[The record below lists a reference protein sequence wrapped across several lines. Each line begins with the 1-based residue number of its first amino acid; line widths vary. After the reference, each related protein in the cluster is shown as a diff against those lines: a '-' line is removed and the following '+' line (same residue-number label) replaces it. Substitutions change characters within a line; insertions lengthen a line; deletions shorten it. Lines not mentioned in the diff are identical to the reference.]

1 LNSAYGLPI
10 QGSSVD
16 LVPRGICSRVFGSR
30 QFPDTFEEK
39 TRFTDAN
46 VKKNHRSASTEFKSS
61 LLIADIQTSLIQS
74 NQKAC
79 SAQIGDE

>member
-10 QGSSVD
+10 EGSSVD
-16 LVPRGICSRVFGSR
+16 FAPRGICSRVFGSR
-30 QFPDTFEEK
+30 HFPDTFKEK

-46 VKKNHRSASTEFKSS
+46 MKKNHRSASTEFKSS
-61 LLIADIQTSLIQS
+61 LFIADIQASLIQS
-74 NQKAC
+74 NQKVC